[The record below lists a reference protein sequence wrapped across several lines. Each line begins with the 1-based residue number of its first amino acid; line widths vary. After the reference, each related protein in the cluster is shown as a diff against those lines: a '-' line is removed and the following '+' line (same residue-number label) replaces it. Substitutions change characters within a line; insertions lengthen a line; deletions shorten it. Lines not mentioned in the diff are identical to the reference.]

1 VNDIRTLI
9 GKLAVMGSHRELG
22 RTARRLGLSAAKLF
36 AGPGARVRETMDG
49 IAKVAAFCEAE
60 AGSWLDPE
68 DIAAGKSGGFDAC
81 DLRHWLTLS
90 KKAGVPY
97 VPARQIL
104 SLHEDDLSLIDGEI
118 EIPDHLRETLRRRLA
133 SSAPELLEGPPP
145 ERMSDEMRNARRAAI
160 GSALYDAMD
169 EIPEGWMVR
178 SNISGSSMLKAMAG
192 AGVIEAASDSARF
205 SADIEVGAG
214 WVRTGN
220 RRRIDATDSRFIDTF
235 AGGHK
240 PVIHYLARPWME
252 AARRFE
258 GPDPHR
264 HGTVFAGKGSWP
276 SEWRVFVENGRVT
289 GVASYYAWCGEATPE
304 NAAMALEA
312 ADLAQRIVDAATG
325 QGLSSRFMDLE
336 ILRDGASSRSL
347 ENPRIRDSLARFPRD
362 GVNCTLDFLEVA
374 GQGLMLLEGGPAH
387 MPIGGGHPC
396 AFAGFRAKPGTGV
409 ASCTEG
415 VALRLMDH
423 VTLADPG
430 TWSHGDAEDRI
441 LSWDEARALAA
452 LRDADHGRD
461 DPSP

>member
-1 VNDIRTLI
+1 MSDIRTLI
-9 GKLAVMGSHRELG
+9 GKLNVIGSQRELG
-22 RTARRLGLSAAKLF
+22 RTARRFGLSAAKLF

-49 IAKVAAFCEAE
+49 ISRVAAFTEAE
-60 AGSWLDPE
+60 AASWLDPE

-81 DLRHWLTLS
+81 DLRHWLYLAI
-90 KKAGVPY
+90 KADVPH

-104 SLHEDDLSLIDGEI
+104 SLHEDDLSLIDREI

-133 SSAPELLEGPPP
+133 ASAPELLEGPPP
-145 ERMSDEMRNARRAAI
+145 EGMPEETRQMRRAVI
-160 GSALYDAMD
+160 GAALYDAMD

-192 AGVIEAASDSARF
+192 AGVIEQASDSARF

-220 RRRIDATDSRFIDTF
+220 RRRIDATDSRFVDTF

-240 PVIHYLARPWME
+240 SVIHYLARPWME

-276 SEWRVFVENGRVT
+276 SEWRVFVEDGRVT
-289 GVASYYAWCGEATPE
+289 GVASYYAWCGAATPE

-312 ADLAQRIVDAATG
+312 ADLAQRIVDAAKG
-325 QGLSSRFMDLE
+325 QGLSSRWMDLE
-336 ILRDGASSRSL
+336 ILRDGASPRAL
-347 ENPRIRDSLARFPRD
+347 ANPKIRDALDRFPRD
-362 GVNCTLDFLEVA
+362 GVNCTLDFLEVS

-387 MPIGGGHPC
+387 TPIGGGHPC
-396 AFAGFRAKPGTGV
+396 AFAGFQAKPGAGA
-409 ASCTEG
+409 ASVTEG

-430 TWSHGDAEDRI
+430 TWSHGDVADRI
-441 LSWDEARALAA
+441 LTWDEARDLAA
-452 LRDADHGRD
+452 RIEIETET
-461 DPSP
+461 PSP